1 MKNISRVKG
10 TSQVCKNNRIVSKMT
25 YSQAKTMLGYCAPN
39 EDYLDSPTSR
49 LCVAFSLNWESHQ
62 K

>member
-25 YSQAKTMLGYCAPN
+25 YSPSENDAGL
-39 EDYLDSPTSR
+39 
-49 LCVAFSLNWESHQ
+49 LCPE
-62 K
+62 